1 MLSELRFSLGA
12 PMQNIERY
20 VSMVYFAAFALA
32 AWLFPRILLE
42 VFDLIGPGTDRR
54 IFANIPLSTLL
65 GVALAGGLVAYLWNK
80 PAVHEWVGEVV
91 AQLAK
96 VTWPNSEETRRSTMI
111 VVLFSF
117 VLGGLL
123 AIMDLFGK
131 KTLDIIFQV
140 FS

>member
-12 PMQNIERY
+12 PMQNIDRY
-20 VSMVYFAAFALA
+20 VSMVYFAAFALG

-54 IFANIPLSTLL
+54 LFANIPLSTLL
-65 GVALAGGLVAYLWNK
+65 GVAISGGITAYLWNK
-80 PAVHEWVGEVV
+80 PAVRQWVEEVV
-91 AQLAK
+91 EQLAK
-96 VTWPNSEETRRSTMI
+96 VTWPNSEETRRSTTI
-111 VVLFSF
+111 VIIFSF

-123 AIMDLFGK
+123 AIMDLFGR